1 MTGQQI
7 LNAIPIVK
15 KLTLIELPFKKA
27 YQVYSLTK
35 QINEKADF
43 FINEE
48 KKIIQKFNATILN
61 NGQIKF
67 EKVEDRDAF
76 LKEHG
81 DLFNINC
88 EDINPVEL
96 SFNDLNNTSLS
107 PAEIKDLEGVIIF
120 ID

>member
-48 KKIIQKFNATILN
+48 KKIINKFGGGATEHGDIQFPSAEAYN
-61 NGQIKF
+61 
-67 EKVEDRDAF
+67 AF
-76 LKEHG
+76 LKEHAE
-81 DLFNINC
+81 FMSC
-88 EDINPVEL
+88 EIDDIAVITL
-96 SFNDLNNTSLS
+96 SFG
-107 PAEIKDLEGVIIF
+107 DLEGVSLSPLELSALDGLVEF
-120 ID
+120 VD